1 MPLIKAYAKV
11 NLALDVLYRRNDAYH
26 ELYSLMHTI
35 DLCDDVDVSEADYIS
50 LESNVPL
57 PKDNTA
63 VKAAQAYSS
72 IGGSKGA
79 HIKIIKRIPSEAG
92 LGGGS
97 ADAAAVIVG
106 MQKIY
111 NALDDSMLKR
121 LAQTI
126 GADVPFCMTG
136 GAALASGIGERLFPI
151 PRLSLSLLI
160 VKPKAGINTRM
171 LFSNLK
177 LPCVHHDVS
186 GAAHAYLSSDLREL
200 GARMGNSLE
209 TEAFSVEPK
218 LAEIKNRMLG
228 CGALGACMTG
238 SGSAIV
244 GLFED
249 AQHAQWAALR
259 FREYAFAHIC
269 V

>member
-11 NLALDVLYRRNDAYH
+11 NLALDVLYRRSDAYH
-26 ELYSLMHTI
+26 ELYSLMHSI
-35 DLCDDVDVSEADYIS
+35 DLCDDVDISEADCIS
-50 LESNVPL
+50 FESNIPL

-63 VKAAQAYSS
+63 VKAAQAYSR
-72 IGGSKGA
+72 IGESKGA

-111 NALDDSMLKR
+111 HALDNSMLIR
-121 LAQTI
+121 LAHTI
-126 GADVPFCMTG
+126 GADVPFCLTG
-136 GAALASGIGERLFPI
+136 GAALASGIGERLFPL

-160 VKPKAGINTRM
+160 VKPKAGINTGK

-177 LPCVHHDVS
+177 LPCAHYDVS
-186 GAAHAYLSSDLREL
+186 GAAHAYLSDDPREL
-200 GARMGNSLE
+200 GRRMGNSLE
-209 TEAFSVEPK
+209 TEAFSAAPQI
-218 LAEIKNRMLG
+218 AEIKNRMLG

-249 AQHAQWAALR
+249 LEHAQWASSR
-259 FREYAFAHIC
+259 FMGYDFVHVC
-269 V
+269 G